1 MKKRILAAVAI
12 VGLNAAVA
20 YSAPTATA
28 GQGVLNSVHDMRVSA
43 NITDIGGNDRV
54 CAFCHTPHHAI
65 KPAAASSYAPLWSR
79 MDDQQTFVAYQ
90 SATFDST
97 VYSTGDAAAGPTRLC
112 MTCHDG
118 SIALDQHYG
127 SANTGTMLTND
138 NFGGPGVGVNKD
150 LSNDHP
156 VGFDYMA
163 IAAGCGDSNIC
174 TTAGTATTP
183 DQYNYIRKA
192 DQGLTYRD
200 NPANIKVADR
210 LYNGSIMTC
219 ATCHDVHNKKNLQG
233 AETMNYLVLAPQKDS
248 ALCLTCHIK

>member
-12 VGLNAAVA
+12 MGLNAAVA

-65 KPAAASSYAPLWSR
+65 KPAAAGSYAPLWSR
-79 MDDQQTFVAYQ
+79 MDDTQNFTAYQ
-90 SATFDST
+90 SATFDAT
-97 VYSTGDAAAGPTRLC
+97 LFGATDPAVGPTRLC

-156 VGFDYMA
+156 VGFDYMS
-163 IAAGCGDSNIC
+163 IAAGCNTNGCS
-174 TTAGTATTP
+174 TPGTATTP

-192 DQGLTYRD
+192 DGGLSYTG
-200 NPANIKVADR
+200 NTNIKVADR

-219 ATCHDVHNKKNLQG
+219 ATCHDVHNKKNIQG
-233 AETMNYLVLAPQKDS
+233 AETMNYLVLAPQADS